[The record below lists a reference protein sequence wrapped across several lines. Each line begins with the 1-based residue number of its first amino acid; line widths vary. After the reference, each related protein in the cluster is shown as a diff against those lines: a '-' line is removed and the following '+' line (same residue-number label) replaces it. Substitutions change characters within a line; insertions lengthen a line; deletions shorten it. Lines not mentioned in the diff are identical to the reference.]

1 MKQEVGEDRCDM
13 SVNDSD
19 RVKHGALN
27 LTYMVY
33 TTCN

>member
-19 RVKHGALN
+19 RVKHGALK
-27 LTYMVY
+27 LTGVHYLQ
-33 TTCN
+33 